1 MHDGLV
7 AGIEWKDLR
16 ELPLPWESLPIYLIA
31 SQRASSLPLLRNGKP
46 EDKEFASELMDGM
59 WNGVIGPMTRF
70 SSGNAACFLKTHGHV
85 RRASHRLRQDRAM
98 GRLPH

>member
-31 SQRASSLPLLRNGKP
+31 SHRASSLPLLRNGKR

-59 WNGVIGPMTRF
+59 WNCG
-70 SSGNAACFLKTHGHV
+70 
-85 RRASHRLRQDRAM
+85 DRACDPFLL
-98 GRLPH
+98 GQCRLFPQDTGARS